1 MFYCIMPCQNF
12 VLKIPHISLTIM
24 EDTRKRKDLSMC
36 ITLENMITNM
46 GPDFEAIGRSEYLLG
61 NKYFILATEW
71 IQGI

>member
-1 MFYCIMPCQNF
+1 MSCQNF
-12 VLKIPHISLTIM
+12 VLKTPHISLTIK

-36 ITLENMITNM
+36 VTLENMITNM
-46 GPDFEAIGRSEYLLG
+46 GPDFEAIDRSGYPLG

>member
-1 MFYCIMPCQNF
+1 MPCQNF

-36 ITLENMITNM
+36 INLENMITNM
-46 GPDFEAIGRSEYLLG
+46 GPDFEAIGMSGYPLG

>member
-1 MFYCIMPCQNF
+1 
-12 VLKIPHISLTIM
+12 M

-46 GPDFEAIGRSEYLLG
+46 GPDFEAIGMSGYPLG